1 MLVRRGAA
9 AEEGPADRIS
19 RRCLPSA
26 NVTRIEAF
34 KQGLRE
40 LGYVDGKNI
49 SIEYRY
55 SEGKLDRLR
64 ELAAELVA

>member
-1 MLVRRGAA
+1 MPPFRY
-9 AEEGPADRIS
+9 
-19 RRCLPSA
+19 
-26 NVTRIEAF
+26 VTRIEAF

-49 SIEYRY
+49 AIEYRY